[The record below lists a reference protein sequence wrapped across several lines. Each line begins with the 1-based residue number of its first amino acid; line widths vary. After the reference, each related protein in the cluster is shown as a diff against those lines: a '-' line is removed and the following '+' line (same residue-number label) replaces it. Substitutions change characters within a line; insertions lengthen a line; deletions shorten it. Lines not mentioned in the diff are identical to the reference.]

1 MNLTFYFSEVKALV
15 KSKSGREIILSSIDE
30 YTIKAETK
38 ISVKV
43 PILGKIEKNIALKL
57 TIERIYNNDIQLRY
71 DGGIGTDMIIGGLLT
86 FLSSTPA
93 MKMVEKTQENCI
105 MVHLAEI
112 EQARKILEMITL
124 TTIKFNG
131 DSVIIEGELK

>member
-43 PILGKIEKNIALKL
+43 PILGKIEKKHCSEVN
-57 TIERIYNNDIQLRY
+57 
-71 DGGIGTDMIIGGLLT
+71 
-86 FLSSTPA
+86 
-93 MKMVEKTQENCI
+93 
-105 MVHLAEI
+105 H
-112 EQARKILEMITL
+112 
-124 TTIKFNG
+124 
-131 DSVIIEGELK
+131 